1 MESKIKMEQNKT
13 QNYQPTDYAGKLA
26 KSFIRNPL
34 TALILLV
41 IIIVGYVSLEIT
53 PREENPQMVVS
64 GSTIIIALPGAT
76 AKEVENVVVKP
87 LERKM
92 KEIKGVEHVYG
103 MAMDSVAVI
112 NAVFFI
118 GEKKEDSNLK
128 IYDKIKQNM
137 NMFPKGIVG
146 PIIKPLDIDVDIPIL
161 SVAFYA
167 KNKDL
172 DERLIY
178 DKVKEIQHR
187 VNGIPNVAVTALKG
201 GKRHQFNILVDL
213 NKLSGYNISMGQIVK
228 AVQALAYNAPNFKTK
243 IKNGEI
249 AITSIKNA
257 IETAKDVGDIIIA
270 QYRGSVIY
278 LRDVAE
284 IKDSYNIQ
292 EFKSANITYR
302 EENGEFSPIQ
312 PQVTLTI
319 SKLQGTNA
327 VVIADEVLEYLEEH
341 KGDFEKQG
349 IGFTV
354 TRNDGERAN
363 EAVNE
368 LVKHLVISI
377 VIIAIVLFFVLGWK
391 EALIVTIT
399 VPAIFSITLFLAYL
413 TGQTVNRI
421 TLFAFLLS
429 LGLLVDAA
437 IIVIENIHRNLT
449 LKDNKHVSMDEIMIK
464 ATDEIGP
471 PTNIATFAIIL
482 TMVPMAFVGQMMGQF
497 MAPIPANVP
506 VALFA
511 SLVIAYIFTP
521 YLATRLLKK
530 HIHHSDSH
538 SPDEETP
545 VNFASEPS
553 VEENQEIINELHHE
567 ANYLPHQNDL
577 SQNENEFISQPT
589 NESLNNESLNQVQP
603 VENQNIGFANSSSE
617 NEFIPQP
624 TNESLNQVQPVENQN
639 VGFANSSSNNLNL
652 TKNNDEV

>member
-1 MESKIKMEQNKT
+1 MEQNKT
-13 QNYQPTDYAGKLA
+13 QNYQPVDYAGKLA
-26 KSFIRNPL
+26 KAFIRNPL
-34 TALILLV
+34 TSLILG
-41 IIIVGYVSLEIT
+41 IILILGYVSLEIT

-103 MAMDSVAVI
+103 IAMDSVAVI
-112 NAVFFI
+112 NALFII

-137 NMFPKGIVG
+137 SMFPKGIMG

-161 SVAFYA
+161 SIAFYS
-167 KNKDL
+167 KNQEL
-172 DERLIY
+172 DERIIY
-178 DKVKEIQHR
+178 DKVKEIQHQ

-201 GKRHQFNILVDL
+201 GKQHQFNILVDL
-213 NKLSGYNISMGQIVK
+213 NKLSGYNISMGQIVQ

-249 AITSIKNA
+249 SITSIKNA
-257 IETAKDVGDIIIA
+257 IESAKDVGDIIIA

-278 LRDVAE
+278 LRDVAKIE
-284 IKDSYNIQ
+284 DSHNIQ
-292 EFKSANITYR
+292 EFKSVNITYR
-302 EENGEFSPIQ
+302 DKIGNFTPTQ
-312 PQVTLTI
+312 PQVTLTV

-327 VVIADEVLEYLEEH
+327 VVIADEVLKYLDEYKEE
-341 KGDFEKQG
+341 FEKNG

-368 LVKHLVISI
+368 LVYHLEVSI
-377 VIIAIVLFFVLGWK
+377 IIIAVVLILVLGWK
-391 EALIVTIT
+391 EAVIVTIT
-399 VPAIFSITLFLAYL
+399 VPTIFSITLFLAYL
-413 TGQTVNRI
+413 TDQTVNRI

-449 LKDNKHVSMDEIMIK
+449 LKENENVSMDEIMIK

-506 VALFA
+506 VALFT
-511 SLVIAYIFTP
+511 SLIIAYIFTP
-521 YLATRLLKK
+521 YLATRWLKK
-530 HIHHSDSH
+530 HIDHSENHSLDQGTDS
-538 SPDEETP
+538 
-545 VNFASEPS
+545 NF
-553 VEENQEIINELHHE
+553 VLQQNLEENEEIVNQLH
-567 ANYLPHQNDL
+567 NKQNNLPHQNIDYQNNL
-577 SQNENEFISQPT
+577 SNNEFVSQPI
-589 NESLNNESLNQVQP
+589 NESFNNESLNQIQP
-603 VENQNIGFANSSSE
+603 TQNKNVSYANNSFN
-617 NEFIPQP
+617 NEFALQP
-624 TNESLNQVQPVENQN
+624 NNESFNNE
-639 VGFANSSSNNLNL
+639 NLNL
-652 TKNNDEV
+652 TKNNNDEV